1 MIAAKNVSEVS
12 ESTFRVLALVSNN
25 NRLLK
30 HYHWSPDGSQ
40 IAYIANQ
47 QTDMLLELFIRN
59 SDGTGKTKVS
69 SGLSN
74 SKALDFNWSTD
85 NTRLAFNEGP

>member
-1 MIAAKNVSEVS
+1 M
-12 ESTFRVLALVSNN
+12 
-25 NRLLK
+25 
-30 HYHWSPDGSQ
+30 
-40 IAYIANQ
+40 
-47 QTDMLLELFIRN
+47 FIRN

-85 NTRLAFNEGP
+85 NTRLAFNEGPVGRRSIADKLYVNSVNGNSLLQVNSTMTNRITAFSYIK